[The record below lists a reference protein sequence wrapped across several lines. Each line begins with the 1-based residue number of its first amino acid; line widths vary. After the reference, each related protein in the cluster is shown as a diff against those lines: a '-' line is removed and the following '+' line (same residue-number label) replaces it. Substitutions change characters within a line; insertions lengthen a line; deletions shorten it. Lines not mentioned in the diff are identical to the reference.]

1 MTRREKFIEVF
12 GARAFTNVIE
22 ITNEGNCASNVDS
35 CKKCDYAAE
44 PLNVCK
50 HKWWNSEYKGV
61 DNGKEE
67 TESK

>member
-12 GARAFTNVIE
+12 GRYAYLNVIE
-22 ITNEGNCASNVDS
+22 SNELPCASNAED
-35 CKKCDYAAE
+35 CGKCEFFGESDT
-44 PLNVCK
+44 LCRT
-50 HKWWNSEYKGV
+50 HWWNSEYKGV